1 MLAYYCF
8 QVRDLDFG
16 IKVIGSELVREDD
29 GLAMSSRNV
38 RLSPEERNKVVVF
51 CSSKNLCFIFMYSN
65 SSQTLNCDKLQLS
78 SSAKRTLRSLICIY
92 IYIYMCVLQ
101 ALSISRSLSEAK
113 VAVEKKGQHNSRELR
128 NIVVIA
134 IQEAGG
140 TVDYAE
146 ASSSFLVNSSFIV
159 WLH

>member
-78 SSAKRTLRSLICIY
+78 AAKRTLRSLIY

>member
-1 MLAYYCF
+1 MILFFFLLAYYCF

-51 CSSKNLCFIFMYSN
+51 CSCKNLCFIFMYSN

-78 SSAKRTLRSLICIY
+78 SAKRTLRSLLYVY
-92 IYIYMCVLQ
+92 IYLYVC
-101 ALSISRSLSEAK
+101 A
-113 VAVEKKGQHNSRELR
+113 
-128 NIVVIA
+128 
-134 IQEAGG
+134 AGII
-140 TVDYAE
+140 
-146 ASSSFLVNSSFIV
+146 N
-159 WLH
+159 

>member
-78 SSAKRTLRSLICIY
+78 SAKRTLRSLIY

>member
-1 MLAYYCF
+1 
-8 QVRDLDFG
+8 
-16 IKVIGSELVREDD
+16 
-29 GLAMSSRNV
+29 
-38 RLSPEERNKVVVF
+38 
-51 CSSKNLCFIFMYSN
+51 
-65 SSQTLNCDKLQLS
+65 
-78 SSAKRTLRSLICIY
+78 
-92 IYIYMCVLQ
+92 MCALQ

-140 TVDYAE
+140 TIDYAE